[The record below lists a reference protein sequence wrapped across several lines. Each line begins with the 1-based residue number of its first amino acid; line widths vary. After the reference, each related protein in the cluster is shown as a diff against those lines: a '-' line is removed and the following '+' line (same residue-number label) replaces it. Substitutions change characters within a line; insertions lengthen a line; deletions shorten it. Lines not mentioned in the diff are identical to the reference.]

1 MTMTKNQIVY
11 VPDDEAMQI
20 LSSVPPEQ
28 RDNFINQA
36 IKAAKSQIAIASA
49 ANSVSAQ
56 DPISQELLRIF
67 GGDASSIA
75 ATPADSEGRVKLLNT
90 TNNQTATCISQEI
103 MDVLKSLRPPITLEE
118 VWDLLCAFKV

>member
-28 RDNFINQA
+28 RDQFINQA
-36 IKAAKSQIAIASA
+36 IKSAKSQTAPTQMRA
-49 ANSVSAQ
+49 AAAQ

-67 GGDASSIA
+67 GNEASSIA
-75 ATPADSEGRVKLLNT
+75 ATPADSDGRVKLLNT
-90 TNNQTATCISQEI
+90 KNNQTATCVSQEI

-118 VWDLLCAFKV
+118 VWDLLCAFKL